1 MKITTRAVYDIETGK
16 LLHEESYE
24 YSGPVELAIR
34 AATKIASQASKNAMQ
49 SGKDY
54 AAQGSDIGSMLV
66 PELQKEALHPAG
78 FDPKDLN
85 SMLVAGEGGA
95 GGANASIAGEA
106 GLQAARSRNNGNLS
120 GVLDEAA
127 REKGR
132 TVSQNA
138 LDVNGKN
145 AMLKES
151 QRQSGLAGLAGAR
164 NTDVHADLQA
174 QGLVPEDIKAWTDA
188 NNSGWLQNTTGMINA
203 ISGAASSATGVG
215 KMMRHG

>member
-24 YSGPVELAIR
+24 YSGPMELAIR
-34 AATKIASQASKNAMQ
+34 AATTAAKSA
-49 SGKDY
+49 
-54 AAQGSDIGSMLV
+54 AAQAKESSAQYGSQGTDIGSMLV
-66 PELQKEALHPAG
+66 PELSKEALHPAG
-78 FDPKDLN
+78 FDPSDLN

-138 LDVNGKN
+138 LDVQGKN

-151 QRQSGLAGLAGAR
+151 QRQSGLAGLSKERG
-164 NTDVHADLQA
+164 TDVHADLQA
-174 QGLVPEDIKAWTDA
+174 QGLVPEDIKAWADA
-188 NNSGWLQNTTGMINA
+188 NSTGWLQNTTGMINA
-203 ISGAASSATGVG
+203 ISGAASAAPGVG
-215 KMMRHG
+215 KMIRH